1 MPTLSAP
8 NVSTYR
14 TTTPNEIVNVI
25 CTGQN
30 DSMVVSWV
38 GPGGISGQRTVR
50 NTSAAGEEVGPF
62 PNDTTV
68 TFAAGSGT
76 PSFTAPAYGE
86 PLQALV
92 SGAGNITAA
101 ELATTAGTTGQTV
114 RLSDGADRGAILMW
128 STPDGASTETWCWW
142 LWPQAAY

>member
-14 TTTPNEIVNVI
+14 TTTPNEFVNVI

-68 TFAAGSGT
+68 TFASGSGT

-92 SGAGNITAA
+92 SGAGNA
-101 ELATTAGTTGQTV
+101 L
-114 RLSDGADRGAILMW
+114 LS
-128 STPDGASTETWCWW
+128 
-142 LWPQAAY
+142 PQAMYRLRRHAHEQLAQAGGDCAV